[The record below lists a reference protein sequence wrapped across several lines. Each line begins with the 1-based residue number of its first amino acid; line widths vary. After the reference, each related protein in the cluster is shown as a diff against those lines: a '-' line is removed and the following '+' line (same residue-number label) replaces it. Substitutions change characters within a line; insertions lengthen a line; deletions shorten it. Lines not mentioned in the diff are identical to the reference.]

1 MKLFNL
7 ASCATDEEL
16 KGKVL
21 RLARLREKC
30 IEKGNLEFFL
40 IFDVKPTFLGG
51 PTTGSWVSPSSTAGV
66 YAECGM
72 RILGMRK
79 LTVANITQLTAGEEP
94 ILRVAAK
101 IAEVRTVYVEKVFEI
116 LGQKTNMDGLED
128 LVEVLPNVVI

>member
-7 ASCATDEEL
+7 ASCATDKKL

-79 LTVANITQLTAGEEP
+79 LTVANIAQLTAGEEP

-101 IAEVRTVYVEKVFEI
+101 IAEVRTFYVE
-116 LGQKTNMDGLED
+116 KTNMDGLED
-128 LVEVLPNVVI
+128 MVEFLSNVVI

>member
-16 KGKVL
+16 KDQVL

-40 IFDVKPTFLGG
+40 IFHIKQIFLGG

-72 RILGMRK
+72 RLLGMRK
-79 LTVANITQLTAGEEP
+79 LTVANISQLAAVDEP
-94 ILRVAAK
+94 ISRVAAK
-101 IAEVRTVYVEKVFEI
+101 IAEIRSFYIEKVFEI
-116 LGQKTNMDGLED
+116 LGKKTNMECLED
-128 LVEVLPNVVI
+128 MVEFLPNVAI